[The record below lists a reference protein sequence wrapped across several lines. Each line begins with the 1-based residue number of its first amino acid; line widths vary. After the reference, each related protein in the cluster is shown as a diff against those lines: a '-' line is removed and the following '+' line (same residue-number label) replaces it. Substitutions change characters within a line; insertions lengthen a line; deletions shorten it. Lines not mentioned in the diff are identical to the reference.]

1 MKRKEL
7 FLYMYTNAFYILFEM
22 VSIVNLSLK
31 YFLKYYSWMLSQ
43 FLIYNL
49 SLPSITRK
57 WPTLNY
63 LCCLL
68 YKRSVYPCWGV
79 IFIQFSSW
87 FMNYFQK
94 PTINSHFSIHTPSTQ
109 LPNVSTLKNILQ
121 QRKPVEKTHL
131 SQSNFYE
138 PEKKIIQP

>member
-1 MKRKEL
+1 MH
-7 FLYMYTNAFYILFEM
+7 FILFEM

-49 SLPSITRK
+49 SLPSITSK
-57 WPTLNY
+57 WPTLK
-63 LCCLL
+63 LCISLPSTIQ
-68 YKRSVYPCWGV
+68 KRSVYPCWGV

-138 PEKKIIQP
+138 PEKKIIQPYSK

>member
-1 MKRKEL
+1 
-7 FLYMYTNAFYILFEM
+7 
-22 VSIVNLSLK
+22 
-31 YFLKYYSWMLSQ
+31 MLSQ

-57 WPTLNY
+57 WPTLNSK
-63 LCCLL
+63 LSFCLL
-68 YKRSVYPCWGV
+68 HKRSVYPCWGV

-94 PTINSHFSIHTPSTQ
+94 PTINSHFSPHSTHSC
-109 LPNVSTLKNILQ
+109 LTLAQQ

-138 PEKKIIQP
+138 PEKKNYIQPYSSIQVVHKSTKVKFRVPWHLKPCKWFLDDVKHSKRLLS

>member
-1 MKRKEL
+1 MKRRKKIISI
-7 FLYMYTNAFYILFEM
+7 YMYINAFYILFEM

-31 YFLKYYSWMLSQ
+31 YFFSTYYSWMLSQ

-57 WPTLNY
+57 WPTLN
-63 LCCLL
+63 CLL

-109 LPNVSTLKNILQ
+109 LHTEEHTTTTETSGKN
-121 QRKPVEKTHL
+121 
-131 SQSNFYE
+131 SFE
-138 PEKKIIQP
+138 PK

>member
-1 MKRKEL
+1 
-7 FLYMYTNAFYILFEM
+7 
-22 VSIVNLSLK
+22 
-31 YFLKYYSWMLSQ
+31 MLSQ

-57 WPTLNY
+57 WPTLN
-63 LCCLL
+63 CLL

-79 IFIQFSSW
+79 IFIQFPSW

-138 PEKKIIQP
+138 PEKKIIQPYVVSSILVVHKSTKVKFRVPWHLKPCKWFLDDVKHSKLLLS